1 MVKKDMPLKAVD
13 RLMRQRAWV
22 SECVVVGLTIVITT
36 AALVAPCGII
46 WYTRVSVW
54 PGRGPEVGRLPHAW
68 LSASH
73 VLCATV

>member
-1 MVKKDMPLKAVD
+1 MVKKDMPPKAVD

-46 WYTRVSVW
+46 WYTRVSVC
-54 PGRGPEVGRLPHAW
+54 GRCERG
-68 LSASH
+68 
-73 VLCATV
+73 